1 MLKVL
6 PIPNIAEDEQRIETL
21 KKASRRIKTFLKE
34 QPEGSTNASN
44 PSRATWL
51 IQTETRRCADDDE
64 RQNRQSTGQENLRQT
79 PYCRRAPVCSHA
91 GDGADQTNA
100 KRPPESEWPVAAYA
114 CCAQSKKDTRLWL

>member
-1 MLKVL
+1 ML

-51 IQTETRRCADDDE
+51 IQTETRRCADDE
-64 RQNRQSTGQENLRQT
+64 KQNRQSTGQENVDLIRELM
-79 PYCRRAPVCSHA
+79 
-91 GDGADQTNA
+91 N
-100 KRPPESEWPVAAYA
+100 
-114 CCAQSKKDTRLWL
+114 